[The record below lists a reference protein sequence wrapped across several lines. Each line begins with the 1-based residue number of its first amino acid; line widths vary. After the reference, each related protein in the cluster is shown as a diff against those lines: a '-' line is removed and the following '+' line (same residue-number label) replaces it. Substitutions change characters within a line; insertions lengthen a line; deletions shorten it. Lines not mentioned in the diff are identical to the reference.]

1 MRALPSF
8 FKNSAAVCEGRDLDV
23 GECESSWVCLSL
35 VCLFVLLLFLF
46 LFLFLFLLFSFSI
59 YVSF

>member
-46 LFLFLFLLFSFSI
+46 LFLFLLFSFSI